1 MRRRKR
7 KRHEDRTSMAFTKP
21 LGGKTLQ
28 DMGRVVAT
36 S

>member
-21 LGGKTLQ
+21 PG
-28 DMGRVVAT
+28 VVKPYRIWEGW
-36 S
+36 